1 VRVATRASFSFRVA
15 AGRAGCWTGWA
26 AGEGVITAGERFGTW
41 IMSKNNIANS
51 QTTST
56 GKGEKKQVGER
67 DLLSILSDNR
77 DSIWILDEE
86 GGEEGEK
93 EVRVSSQ
100 VSNNINR
107 EKRKEEGGER
117 DLQAVHQQQ
126 QGFDLDVG

>member
-1 VRVATRASFSFRVA
+1 M
-15 AGRAGCWTGWA
+15 
-26 AGEGVITAGERFGTW
+26 ITAGERFGTW

-86 GGEEGEK
+86 GGEGGEK

-100 VSNNINR
+100 VSNNIKGGG
-107 EKRKEEGGER
+107 EKKQVGER
-117 DLQAVHQQQ
+117 DLLPVISNNK
-126 QGFDLDVG
+126 D